1 MSNKL
6 VLKCGNFAVLVDLHV
21 LPQGTSKDS
30 SWFSDH
36 EKEEVC
42 LLLKDAID
50 TRVKHHIESRR
61 QQGQVKPKEFTQASP
76 LFLKGTRLRIA
87 AYFIRRWVNLRCVI
101 QHQYRELY
109 VFPDRFVVCVSQ
121 LEPHS
126 NTWAA
131 GSVKPSIMKES
142 SSGTSEYFAERRKCE
157 INNILSTTLKK
168 QAALKNIVKKTK
180 ATNDSSPESGR
191 DCGSCPRL
199 GLTDSDK
206 GSKINTQSEPQ
217 CRSVAHA
224 EDCVNTS
231 QNNLELPD
239 AEVENDVN
247 SRQPCRTS
255 SQHKPQSAAWL
266 QAQDPT
272 KVLSWI
278 CESALPEQK
287 QTPRTSIM
295 QQKRRR
301 HSSEGK
307 STFSCKKADLR
318 DDTFIRPTEEP
329 VQPLVLRNLH
339 TQNFPGSDA
348 RESGHQTAVTVKSEA
363 VSGDIKLHMSSY
375 SRHTEKKPDLSKRPT
390 AGQPRKLKLQRPKK
404 LD

>member
-6 VLKCGNFAVLVDLHV
+6 AVKCGNFAVLVDLHV

-42 LLLKDAID
+42 LLLKDTID
-50 TRVKHHIESRR
+50 SRVKQHIESQR
-61 QQGQVKPKEFTQASP
+61 QQNQVKHKEYTQASP

-87 AYFIRRWVNLRCVI
+87 AYFIRRWVNLRCVA
-101 QHQYRELY
+101 QHQFRELY

-131 GSVKPSIMKES
+131 ETVKPSSMKES
-142 SSGTSEYFAERRKCE
+142 SSGTSEYFAEHRECE
-157 INNILSTTLKK
+157 INNRLSATLKK

-180 ATNDSSPESGR
+180 ATKDSSPESGR
-191 DCGSCPRL
+191 DYKACSRL
-199 GLTDSDK
+199 GLADCDK

-217 CRSVAHA
+217 SRSADQA
-224 EDCVNTS
+224 EDCVNTTP
-231 QNNLELPD
+231 NNLELPD

-247 SRQPCRTS
+247 SRQPCRTR
-255 SQHKPQSAAWL
+255 SQHKPQSAEWL

-272 KVLSWI
+272 KTLSWM
-278 CESALPEQK
+278 CESALPEHK
-287 QTPRTSIM
+287 QTLRTSIM

-307 STFSCKKADLR
+307 PTFSCKKTNLR
-318 DDTFIRPTEEP
+318 DDTFIRPTQEL
-329 VQPLVLRNLH
+329 VDPLVLRSPNV
-339 TQNFPGSDA
+339 QNFSVGDA
-348 RESGHQTAVTVKSEA
+348 REPGEETVKHEAVTGESKPY
-363 VSGDIKLHMSSY
+363 MSSNGT
-375 SRHTEKKPDLSKRPT
+375 HEEKNPQGSNRPT
-390 AGQPRKLKLQRPKK
+390 TDVQPRKLKLQRPKK
-404 LD
+404 LN